1 MKIILTKDEFMA
13 IRQCVVDAD
22 TPAVTEGF
30 NSLFTNAIP
39 EIKVDTVDNTKV
51 LMVDEDL
58 VIDLVGVTDKH
69 SKASGKKVLGFI
81 RSTPSALLSLL
92 PFATDLKKKIAERRN
107 KK

>member
-81 RSTPSALLSLL
+81 RSTHSALLSLL
-92 PFATDLKKKIAERRN
+92 PFATDLKKKITERRN
-107 KK
+107 RK